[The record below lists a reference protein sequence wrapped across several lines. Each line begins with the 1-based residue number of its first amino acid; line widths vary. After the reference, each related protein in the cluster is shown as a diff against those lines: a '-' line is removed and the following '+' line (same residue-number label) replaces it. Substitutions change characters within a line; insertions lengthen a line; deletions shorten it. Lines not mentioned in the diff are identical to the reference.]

1 MADDCVGVWRGCG
14 AGRPSGGGLV
24 GVLDTRLAI
33 VVDGGALGI
42 PKARCSVYYLDRR
55 PLSLRM
61 SQFTSTASPTR

>member
-1 MADDCVGVWRGCG
+1 MIVLGVGEDVGQG
-14 AGRPSGGGLV
+14 VHLGGGLV